1 MRDWKKFV
9 AAAAV
14 PVYAVTEMSS
24 FEYPDGQIRV
34 VVRGMFCR
42 PCSRDRFVWSN
53 VPIRVAEL
61 QICLFL
67 CSCPKFQRQQRLEF
81 TCELQEHLQFI

>member
-24 FEYPDGQIRV
+24 LEYPDGQIRV

-42 PCSRDRFVWSN
+42 PCSRDRFEWSN
-53 VPIRVAEL
+53 VPIRVA
-61 QICLFL
+61 